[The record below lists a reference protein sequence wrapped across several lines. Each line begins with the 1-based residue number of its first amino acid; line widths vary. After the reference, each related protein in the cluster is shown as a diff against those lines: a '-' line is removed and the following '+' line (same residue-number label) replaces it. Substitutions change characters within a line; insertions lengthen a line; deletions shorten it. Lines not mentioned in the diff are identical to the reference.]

1 MKTPNDIKKAH
12 CSRSGAESTPR
23 IRVRAQQSNHGGYDL
38 PPSLAHLPAMP
49 LYLAVAYLGM
59 LKRAPLSRLEVA
71 QAFGLDTRRALEVM
85 RYLAS
90 GKTCVACERV
100 PLHPGEFGK
109 GYRLRIDA
117 IGEPQK
123 SFVGMRK
130 ETAEDGHRSQSEV
143 VPASRGR
150 RGQARRRPR
159 LSDELAHQSLRR
171 WFLRRPNTDEQ

>member
-1 MKTPNDIKKAH
+1 MKAHNEIKKAY
-12 CSRSGAESTPR
+12 CSRPDAENAPR

-38 PPSLAHLPAMP
+38 PSGLSHLPAMP

-85 RYLAS
+85 RYLTS

-100 PLHPGEFGK
+100 SLDEGEFGK

-130 ETAEDGHRSQSEV
+130 ETAEDNHRSQAEV
-143 VPASRGR
+143 VPVSRGR
-150 RGQARRRPR
+150 KGQARRRPR
-159 LSDELAHQSLRR
+159 LSDESAHQSLRR